1 MIRKFLV
8 SCFVLF
14 GTLAA
19 LSACGGG
26 ANEEV
31 AALPAREFVADC
43 TFPDDG
49 VTEAPLWVCG
59 APLEG
64 VELTAVGSHQ
74 DTQAGVAFQR
84 QQAAAVAYVELAQVF
99 QVRVGNLVKQYVET
113 TGTGDSETVDQV
125 NASTTRVLTK
135 ERLVGARIYRN
146 QKNPNT
152 GTLFV
157 LVGVGEER
165 TLAALAALVQAAVTT
180 SEGNERA
187 AWQRLQGQK
196 SHEELAAELQG
207 IDN

>member
-1 MIRKFLV
+1 MMTRKFLV
-8 SCFVLF
+8 SFFVLF
-14 GTLAA
+14 GTLAVLA
-19 LSACGGG
+19 ACGGE
-26 ANEEV
+26 EEV
-31 AALPAREFVADC
+31 VALPAREFVEDC

-49 VTEAPLWVCG
+49 ETDAPLWVCG

-84 QQAAAVAYVELAQVF
+84 QQAAATAYVELAQTF

-113 TGTGDSETVDQV
+113 TGTGDSETVDRV

-135 ERLVGARIYRN
+135 ERLVGARIYRS

-157 LVGVGEER
+157 LVGIGEER
-165 TLAALAALVQAAVTT
+165 TLAALAALVQEASTT
-180 SEGNERA
+180 SEGDERA
-187 AWQRLQGQK
+187 AWQRLQAGR
-196 SHEELAAELQG
+196 SHEELAADLQNVG
-207 IDN
+207 N